1 MLKTSKRPPIDMSAL
16 DSDQSPK
23 NVENERIFGQIVF
36 DALRQLI
43 REEINAALKSAGPT
57 AATKK
62 ATRRE

>member
-1 MLKTSKRPPIDMSAL
+1 MSAL

-23 NVENERIFGQIVF
+23 NVENERILGQIVF